1 MNKRILKLA
10 IPNIISNIS
19 IPLLGLVDTSLMGH
33 LSDVAYLGAIALGTM
48 IFNFIY
54 WGLGFLRMG
63 TVGFT
68 AQTYGSKD
76 KTETSFVLYRAI
88 LISLILSVII
98 IILRKPLL
106 EFGLM
111 LTESDDYV
119 KNLARE
125 YFFIRVWA
133 VPASLLILVF
143 TGWFIGMQNSIF
155 PMIVSIAANIFNLG
169 FNFYFVYSLGMK
181 SNGVAYGTLISQYIS
196 LLIIFVFFYVYYKK
210 YLIKIKK
217 DLLFNIHK
225 FKAFLNVNSDIFIR
239 TLGIIF
245 VFSFFTIQSANIG
258 DTALATNSVLFQFFI
273 LFSYL
278 LDGFANAAEA
288 IIGDAVGKKSR
299 RELILAT
306 KKLFLWGL
314 GFSGIFTVG
323 YALIGEFILKM
334 LTDLEPVLKMAKDLM
349 WFVIIMPIISFP
361 AFMLDGI
368 FIGAT
373 ASKSMRNAMILATL
387 LVFIPLYYF
396 IPLPYS
402 QLNILWI
409 SFLSFMFAR
418 GLFLALYFNKSVL
431 SLVK

>member
-1 MNKRILKLA
+1 
-10 IPNIISNIS
+10 
-19 IPLLGLVDTSLMGH
+19 
-33 LSDVAYLGAIALGTM
+33 
-48 IFNFIY
+48 
-54 WGLGFLRMG
+54 
-63 TVGFT
+63 
-68 AQTYGSKD
+68 
-76 KTETSFVLYRAI
+76 
-88 LISLILSVII
+88 
-98 IILRKPLL
+98 
-106 EFGLM
+106 
-111 LTESDDYV
+111 
-119 KNLARE
+119 
-125 YFFIRVWA
+125 

-334 LTDLEPVLKMAKDLM
+334 LTDLEPVLKMAKDFY
-349 WFVIIMPIISFP
+349 WSNSFKINAKCYDISHF
-361 AFMLDGI
+361 AGVY
-368 FIGAT
+368 
-373 ASKSMRNAMILATL
+373 STL
-387 LVFIPLYYF
+387 LFYTTTLFSVKYTLDFIFKFYVCKRIVFGF
-396 IPLPYS
+396 I
-402 QLNILWI
+402 
-409 SFLSFMFAR
+409 F
-418 GLFLALYFNKSVL
+418 
-431 SLVK
+431 